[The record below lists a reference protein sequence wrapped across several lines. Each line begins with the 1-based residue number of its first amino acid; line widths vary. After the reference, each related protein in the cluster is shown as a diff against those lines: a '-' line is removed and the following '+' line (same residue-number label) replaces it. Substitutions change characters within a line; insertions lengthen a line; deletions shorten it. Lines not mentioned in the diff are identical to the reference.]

1 MYFKENIFYNILLDS
16 NFNCEHIISENKKYE
31 SIWKGLS
38 DIYVWRVACDWYL
51 LINNKGVGCVIDGF
65 PSGFKVNL

>member
-16 NFNCEHIISENKKYE
+16 NFNCEHLISENKKYE

-38 DIYVWRVACDWYL
+38 DIYVWRVACDR
-51 LINNKGVGCVIDGF
+51 
-65 PSGFKVNL
+65 